1 MKKNFLPR
9 KKKYQIKKDKI
20 SKPAKGA
27 WIQGCA
33 LDCRG
38 EILAADQNVVLVS
51 ISYRL
56 NLFGFFTGNF
66 GLWDLIDGNKI

>member
-1 MKKNFLPR
+1 MKKI
-9 KKKYQIKKDKI
+9 YQIKNDKI
-20 SKPAKGA
+20 SKPVKGA

-38 EILAADQNVVLVS
+38 EILAADQNIVLVS

-56 NLFGFFTGNF
+56 NLLGFFKENF
-66 GLWDLIDGNKI
+66 GLWDLIEGN